1 MLRYDHSENSMQFR
15 TDAAER
21 LRITSDG
28 KIGINDTT
36 PENSL
41 SIKNIGSF
49 EGDANSFYFGSN
61 FTGTGQNFS
70 GSGKHAQRFFFN
82 NASSNGYLRYENT
95 GTTGTAGNA
104 ITWQERFRITS
115 SGQLLLGSGTSADS
129 NYKLESYSGGAYNI
143 RLRSTNGNGGYH
155 NFTGQASNGTITS
168 YISHN
173 GRGYFEDGV
182 KFDSSG
188 EVLDTYEQG
197 TFDPTI
203 TANSGGSITLN
214 SGYNTLS
221 YTKIGRIVHISGQ
234 IRVSSVSSPVGN
246 TNITNLPFTAQSTT
260 EQGRCLWNITIDVST
275 MMLVLEVVIIIEQ
288 SLFM

>member
-1 MLRYDHSENSMQFR
+1 MVE
-15 TDAAER
+15 
-21 LRITSDG
+21 
-28 KIGINDTT
+28 DT
-36 PENSL
+36 L
-41 SIKNIGSF
+41 K
-49 EGDANSFYFGSN
+49 
-61 FTGTGQNFS
+61 
-70 GSGKHAQRFFFN
+70 
-82 NASSNGYLRYENT
+82 
-95 GTTGTAGNA
+95 
-104 ITWQERFRITS
+104 
-115 SGQLLLGSGTSADS
+115 
-129 NYKLESYSGGAYNI
+129 
-143 RLRSTNGNGGYH
+143 
-155 NFTGQASNGTITS
+155 
-168 YISHN
+168 
-173 GRGYFEDGV
+173 DGV

-260 EQGRCLWNITIDVST
+260 EQGRLEQHVST

>member
-1 MLRYDHSENSMQFR
+1 MLIILY
-15 TDAAER
+15 
-21 LRITSDG
+21 
-28 KIGINDTT
+28 
-36 PENSL
+36 
-41 SIKNIGSF
+41 
-49 EGDANSFYFGSN
+49 
-61 FTGTGQNFS
+61 
-70 GSGKHAQRFFFN
+70 
-82 NASSNGYLRYENT
+82 
-95 GTTGTAGNA
+95 
-104 ITWQERFRITS
+104 
-115 SGQLLLGSGTSADS
+115 
-129 NYKLESYSGGAYNI
+129 
-143 RLRSTNGNGGYH
+143 RSTNGNGGYH
-155 NFTGQASNGTITS
+155 NVTGQASNGTITS

-260 EQGRCLWNITIDVST
+260 EQGRAWNS
-275 MMLVLEVVIIIEQ
+275 MFLL
-288 SLFM
+288 